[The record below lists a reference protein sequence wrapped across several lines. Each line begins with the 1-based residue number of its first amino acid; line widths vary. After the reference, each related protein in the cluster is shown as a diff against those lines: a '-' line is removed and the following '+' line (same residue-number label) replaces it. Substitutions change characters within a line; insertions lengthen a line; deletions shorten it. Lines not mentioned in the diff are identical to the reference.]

1 MKRRLLNIVMAAFI
15 GCFAACSEEEII
27 STQNGTPKEVTVTA
41 QIPAGAATRNVGVD
55 NVIND
60 NQLRC
65 ILSVVNNQ
73 DKSEITRIEKPVGAD
88 DTKISFTFSVESGI
102 DYSCLFWA
110 DYIDLNANEAE
121 GKYADKYYNTAN
133 LQAISVKVD
142 ETEAANNVK
151 LFNNTAADAFCG
163 VLSKD
168 MIADSEAPSIALKRP
183 FAQLNLKPTADDKW
197 KDQITTMDIE
207 FNMPGEFNMLTGK
220 AAGTKTT
227 VKATGV
233 TREADDAL
241 YFSTYLFI
249 EDPTMPEPKFN
260 SDIQIKFNVA
270 ESQTPVERTIKA
282 GFTVKPNTEI
292 NGEANLSK
300 EEDINVDVTIDGEK
314 EDPNAPKVGQYLYA
328 DGTWGDTYNAEGE
341 QKSIGIIFADA
352 KDKTDNSEYG
362 KDGMKIYGYAMALT
376 NISTKRTNITEGEL
390 NLSNTINVNNAWF
403 KDYNGFTYTK
413 SLIENVGDG
422 FNDWTQWNTSNPI
435 NANNLSQ
442 WYIPSACQLLEMTEI
457 TIGRNEAITYFNN
470 AEINFPAITK
480 NEKLAQAYLTA
491 YQNQSNT
498 WSGLFSTGANGSGLA
513 NIISSTACDAKNL
526 YGIQLQRTTADP
538 ENKEQIPAETYN
550 QIYRYAPSNVNIRPI
565 ITIFKAIN

>member
-110 DYIDLNANEAE
+110 DYIDKNANEAD

-151 LFNNTAADAFCG
+151 LFNNAAADAFCG

-207 FNMPGEFNMLTGK
+207 FNMPGDFNMLTGK
-220 AAGTKTT
+220 AAGTVTA

-260 SDIQIKFNVA
+260 SDIKIKFNVA
-270 ESQTPVERTIKA
+270 GSQTPVERTIKA

-314 EDPNAPKVGQYLYA
+314 EDPNAPKVGDYFYT
-328 DGTWGDTYNAEGE
+328 DGTWSTALNSEKSVAGVVFALASKGGAASSDNASNYPDKNMTTIKGWVVATKDVTDKGIAFLKKDNTLSSLPEKVGTTEDDLNGFSNTNIWNALNTVDQEPLYIAIANTLAYNESTPIESATPNSGWYLP
-341 QKSIGIIFADA
+341 SIGQMKALLSVYA
-352 KDKTDNSEYG
+352 ANNSNTQGESLAVKKALEALNVEGALMNSGFYWTSTGGTNKAEFGVYRVGFHTEENYG
-362 KDGMKIYGYAMALT
+362 KSGVYTGVTFGSTIRAVLT
-376 NISTKRTNITEGEL
+376 
-390 NLSNTINVNNAWF
+390 F
-403 KDYNGFTYTK
+403 
-413 SLIENVGDG
+413 
-422 FNDWTQWNTSNPI
+422 
-435 NANNLSQ
+435 
-442 WYIPSACQLLEMTEI
+442 
-457 TIGRNEAITYFNN
+457 
-470 AEINFPAITK
+470 
-480 NEKLAQAYLTA
+480 
-491 YQNQSNT
+491 
-498 WSGLFSTGANGSGLA
+498 
-513 NIISSTACDAKNL
+513 
-526 YGIQLQRTTADP
+526 
-538 ENKEQIPAETYN
+538 
-550 QIYRYAPSNVNIRPI
+550 
-565 ITIFKAIN
+565 

>member
-110 DYIDLNANEAE
+110 DYIDKNANEAD

-151 LFNNTAADAFCG
+151 LFNNAAADAFCG

-220 AAGTKTT
+220 AAGSKTA

-233 TREADDAL
+233 TRKADDAL

-249 EDPTMPEPKFN
+249 EDPETATFN
-260 SDIQIKFNVA
+260 DDIKISFISPIVPSEN
-270 ESQTPVERTIKA
+270 ETRTIKA

-300 EEDINVDVTIDGEK
+300 AEDINVDVTIDGEK
-314 EDPNAPKVGQYLYA
+314 EDPNAPKVGDYFYT
-328 DGTWGDTYNAEGE
+328 DGTWSTALNSEKSVAGVVFALASKGGAASSDNASNYPDKNMTTIKGWVVATKDVTDKGIAFLKKDNTLSSLPEKVGTTEDDLNGFSNTNIWNALNTVDQEPLYIAIANTLAYNESTPIESATPNSGWYLP
-341 QKSIGIIFADA
+341 SIGQ
-352 KDKTDNSEYG
+352 
-362 KDGMKIYGYAMALT
+362 MKALLSVYAA
-376 NISTKRTNITEGEL
+376 NN
-390 NLSNTINVNNAWF
+390 SNTQ
-403 KDYNGFTYTK
+403 GE
-413 SLIENVGDG
+413 SLAVKKH
-422 FNDWTQWNTSNPI
+422 W
-435 NANNLSQ
+435 
-442 WYIPSACQLLEMTEI
+442 
-457 TIGRNEAITYFNN
+457 
-470 AEINFPAITK
+470 K
-480 NEKLAQAYLTA
+480 H
-491 YQNQSNT
+491 
-498 WSGLFSTGANGSGLA
+498 
-513 NIISSTACDAKNL
+513 
-526 YGIQLQRTTADP
+526 
-538 ENKEQIPAETYN
+538 
-550 QIYRYAPSNVNIRPI
+550 
-565 ITIFKAIN
+565 

>member
-1 MKRRLLNIVMAAFI
+1 MKRTLLNIAMAAFI
-15 GCFAACSEEEII
+15 SCFAACSEEEII

-65 ILSVVNNQ
+65 ILSVINNQ
-73 DKSEITRIEKPVGAD
+73 DKSEITRIEKAVGAD

-142 ETEAANNVK
+142 ETDAANNVK
-151 LFNNTAADAFCG
+151 LFNNAAADAFCG

-220 AAGTKTT
+220 AAGSKTA

-233 TREADDAL
+233 TRKADDAL

-249 EDPTMPEPKFN
+249 EDPKTATFN
-260 SDIQIKFNVA
+260 DDIKISFVSPIVPSEN
-270 ESQTPVERTIKA
+270 ETRTIKA

-300 EEDINVDVTIDGEK
+300 AEDINVDVTIDGEK
-314 EDPNAPKVGQYLYA
+314 EDPNAPKVGDYFYT
-328 DGTWGDTYNAEGE
+328 DGTWSAELNNEKTVAGV
-341 QKSIGIIFADA
+341 IFDLAADDVLENYEGSNLQDKVRGWVVALNDITA
-352 KDKTDNSEYG
+352 KW
-362 KDGMKIYGYAMALT
+362 YAGTSKLAADSPT
-376 NISTKRTNITEGEL
+376 NLAEAIEGVSAITNTLANQQGEL
-390 NLSNTINVNNAWF
+390 LGYKNSQAIKAVTTEEEPFPA
-403 KDYNGFTYTK
+403 
-413 SLIENVGDG
+413 
-422 FNDWTQWNTSNPI
+422 NTS
-435 NANNLSQ
+435 
-442 WYIPSACQLLEMTEI
+442 CLEYT
-457 TIGRNEAITYFNN
+457 
-470 AEINFPAITK
+470 PVV
-480 NEKLAQAYLTA
+480 
-491 YQNQSNT
+491 
-498 WSGLFSTGANGSGLA
+498 TGANTGWYMPSVGQALRIHA
-513 NIISSTACDAKNL
+513 SKATIEAKLIAAGGTAFDGASYLTSTLCSTNSMYNVFGIVLDNPEATDR
-526 YGIQLQRTTADP
+526 YGTGRSLKVTNGYKVRAVLT
-538 ENKEQIPAETYN
+538 
-550 QIYRYAPSNVNIRPI
+550 
-565 ITIFKAIN
+565 F